1 MKQNASSPRVNEIAR
16 EAIASILLFEVSDPR
31 LDMITVTGCEVS
43 IDRSICH
50 VYVSSEA
57 DRYDEVM
64 QGLASAKPRI
74 RSLMGNAYSGVLLP
88 TSFFISIRVSILV
101 RQWQS
106 CLCRFLQ
113 ACKRMRSDHPF
124 CIAVGESLR
133 SIKLSY

>member
-74 RSLMGNAYSGVLLP
+74 RSLMGKRVQWRVTPDLFFHIDKSVDTGEAMAKLLMQIP
-88 TSFFISIRVSILV
+88 PSM
-101 RQWQS
+101 Q
-106 CLCRFLQ
+106 
-113 ACKRMRSDHPF
+113 KD
-124 CIAVGESLR
+124 EE
-133 SIKLSY
+133 